1 MKLERGGG
9 VCRGKRG
16 EVSKGYGEGEQRC
29 QRCLLPGDMI
39 ESFHLPAFSRQGAI
53 VDSV

>member
-1 MKLERGGG
+1 MGVKGHRSARGMD
-9 VCRGKRG
+9 RG
-16 EVSKGYGEGEQRC
+16 EQCC
-29 QRCLLPGDMI
+29 QQCLLPGDMI